1 MDVDVKFDGKVV
13 SKGRLCGKFA
23 SELKGLM
30 FSKKLKRGR
39 SLILDRGYESRADSG
54 IHMLFVFFS
63 LDLVFLNS
71 KKEVVDVREAF
82 PFVSL
87 IVPKKKARYIIEM
100 NKGENILKVGDKVS
114 FWFHKF
120 YIFFFYE
127 RNIYLSQ
134 KI

>member
-114 FWFHKF
+114 F
-120 YIFFFYE
+120 
-127 RNIYLSQ
+127 
-134 KI
+134 